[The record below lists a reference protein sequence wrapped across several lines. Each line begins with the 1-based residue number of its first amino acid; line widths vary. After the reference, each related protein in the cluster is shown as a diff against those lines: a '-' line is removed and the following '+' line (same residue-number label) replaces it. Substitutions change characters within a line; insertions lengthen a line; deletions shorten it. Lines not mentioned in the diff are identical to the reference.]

1 MKLAIPDLIS
11 NSYFPAAAAVEL
23 GFFKE
28 EGLNM
33 ELELIFP
40 VDRTLE
46 VLRDGDINFVGG
58 SAHST
63 PHAFPE
69 WEGGKLLASLAQGM
83 YWFLILK
90 KEIGAAQGDIA
101 AVKGLNIGAAPLVD
115 LGLKQLLIEA
125 GIDIVRDKV
134 NIAPVPGAFQGNN
147 VNFGVAAARALEE
160 GKIDGFWA
168 NGMGAEVAIRRGAG
182 TMVIDARRGDGPP
195 SAFNFT
201 MPALITSQKMI
212 QSEKDACAA
221 AVRALV
227 KTHKALKENVGL
239 ATDVGKVLFPD
250 EEASLIADVVE
261 RDLPF
266 YSAAIDEEFVAEMN
280 RFQKEVGLVRG
291 DFTFDQV
298 VATEFMAHWEYII
311 MDELEVYKRQ
321 GFGNLS
327 GFGSRPALLV
337 VDFVNGFA
345 DENELGGGNIN
356 DAIR

>member
-1 MKLAIPDLIS
+1 MKIAIPDLIS
-11 NSYFPAAAAVEL
+11 NSYFPAIAAVDL

-28 EGLNM
+28 EGLDM

-46 VLRDGDINFVGG
+46 VLRDGDIQFVGG

-69 WEGGKLLASLAQGM
+69 WDGGKLLGSLAQGM
-83 YWFLILK
+83 YWFLILDK
-90 KEIGAAQGDIA
+90 DIGAKQGDIE

-115 LGLKQLLIEA
+115 LGLRQLLIEA
-125 GIDIVRDKV
+125 GIDLEKDKV

-147 VNFGVAAARALEE
+147 VNFGVAAAQALED

-168 NGMGAEVAIRRGAG
+168 NGMGAEVAVTRGAG
-182 TMVIDARRGDGPP
+182 TMVIDARRGDGPA

-212 QSEKDACAA
+212 DDEPDACSA

-227 KTHKALKENVGL
+227 KTQKALREDVSL
-239 ATDVGKVLFPD
+239 ATEVGKKRFP
-250 EEASLIADVVE
+250 ETEAGLIAQVVE

-266 YSAAIDEEFVAEMN
+266 YTAAITEDFVAGMN
-280 RFQKEVGLVRG
+280 KFQKDVGLVTG
-291 DFTFDQV
+291 DFTYSQV
-298 VATEFMAHWEYII
+298 VATQFISEWE
-311 MDELEVYKRQ
+311 
-321 GFGNLS
+321 
-327 GFGSRPALLV
+327 
-337 VDFVNGFA
+337 
-345 DENELGGGNIN
+345 
-356 DAIR
+356 

>member
-1 MKLAIPDLIS
+1 MKIAIPDLIS

-28 EGLNM
+28 EGLQM

-46 VLRDGDINFVGG
+46 VLRDGDIQFVGG

-69 WEGGKLLASLAQGM
+69 WDGGKLLASLAQGM
-83 YWFLILK
+83 YWFLILRTDLNAK
-90 KEIGAAQGDIA
+90 RGDVG

-115 LGLKQLLIEA
+115 LGLKRLLIEA
-125 GIDIVRDKV
+125 GIDLEKDEV

-147 VNFGVAAARALEE
+147 VNFGVAAAKALEE

-168 NGMGAEVAIRRGAG
+168 NGMGAEVAVRRGVG
-182 TMVIDARRGDGPP
+182 TMVLDARRGDGP
-195 SAFNFT
+195 SAAFNYT

-212 QSEKDACAA
+212 DDAPDSCEAA
-221 AVRALV
+221 IRALV
-227 KTHKALKENVGL
+227 KTQKALKKNVGL
-239 ATDVGKVLFPD
+239 ATEVGKKLFPN

-266 YSAAIDEEFVAEMN
+266 YTAAISEDFVKGMN
-280 RFQKEVGLVRG
+280 KFQKDVGLVKG
-291 DFTFDQV
+291 DFSFEQV
-298 VATEFMAHWEYII
+298 VATQFMKFW
-311 MDELEVYKRQ
+311 D
-321 GFGNLS
+321 
-327 GFGSRPALLV
+327 
-337 VDFVNGFA
+337 
-345 DENELGGGNIN
+345 
-356 DAIR
+356 

>member
-1 MKLAIPDLIS
+1 MKIAIPDLIS
-11 NSYFPAAAAVEL
+11 NSYFPAIAAVDL

-28 EGLNM
+28 EGLDM

-46 VLRDGDINFVGG
+46 VLRDGDIQFVGG

-69 WEGGKLLASLAQGM
+69 WDGGKLLGSLAQGM
-83 YWFLILK
+83 YWFLILDK
-90 KEIGAAQGDIA
+90 DIGAKQGDIE

-115 LGLKQLLIEA
+115 LGLRQLLIEA
-125 GIDIVRDKV
+125 GIDLEKDKV

-147 VNFGVAAARALEE
+147 VNFGVTAAQALED

-168 NGMGAEVAIRRGAG
+168 NGMGAEVAVTRGAG
-182 TMVIDARRGDGPP
+182 TMVIDARRGDGPA

-212 QSEKDACAA
+212 DDEPDACSA

-227 KTHKALKENVGL
+227 KTQKALREDVSL
-239 ATDVGKVLFPD
+239 ATEVGKKRFP
-250 EEASLIADVVE
+250 ETEAGLIAQVVE

-266 YSAAIDEEFVAEMN
+266 YTAAITEDFVAGMN
-280 RFQKEVGLVRG
+280 KFQKDVGLVTG
-291 DFTFDQV
+291 DFTYSQV
-298 VATEFMAHWEYII
+298 VATQFISEWE
-311 MDELEVYKRQ
+311 
-321 GFGNLS
+321 
-327 GFGSRPALLV
+327 
-337 VDFVNGFA
+337 
-345 DENELGGGNIN
+345 
-356 DAIR
+356 

>member
-1 MKLAIPDLIS
+1 MKIAIPDLIS

-28 EGLNM
+28 EGLDM

-46 VLRDGDINFVGG
+46 VLRDGDIQFVGG

-69 WEGGKLLASLAQGM
+69 WDGGKLLGSLAQGM
-83 YWFLILK
+83 YWFLILRK
-90 KEIGAAQGDIA
+90 DLGAKQGDIE

-125 GIDIVRDKV
+125 GIDLEKDKV

-147 VNFGVAAARALEE
+147 VNFGVTAAQALED

-168 NGMGAEVAIRRGAG
+168 NGMGAEVAVTRGAG

-195 SAFNFT
+195 NAFNYT

-212 QSEKDACAA
+212 DEQPDACAA

-227 KTHKALKENVGL
+227 KTHKALKEDVSL
-239 ATDVGKVLFPD
+239 ATKVGEKLFPAT
-250 EEASLIADVVE
+250 EAGLIAQVVE
-261 RDLPF
+261 RDLP
-266 YSAAIDEEFVAEMN
+266 YYTAAISEEFVQGMAA
-280 RFQKEVGLVRG
+280 FQRAVGLIEGEV
-291 DFTFDQV
+291 TYEQA
-298 VATEFMAHWEYII
+298 VATEFSQYWE
-311 MDELEVYKRQ
+311 D
-321 GFGNLS
+321 
-327 GFGSRPALLV
+327 
-337 VDFVNGFA
+337 
-345 DENELGGGNIN
+345 
-356 DAIR
+356 